1 MKKEKNP
8 TLQRVLEKP
17 IKVFGKQ
24 LKILRV
30 ILAICAGILYTGMLF
45 NETLSYTPL
54 IFLILFI
61 ILLIISSLL
70 MTRRILYFGKYNLE
84 CSSAG
89 DVYLTQLQ
97 GICPKCKGALKIV
110 RKNSTKKILC
120 DKNSSHIWNL
130 KE

>member
-1 MKKEKNP
+1 MKRQDNP
-8 TLQRVLEKP
+8 VLQRVLEKP

-30 ILAICAGILYTGMLF
+30 ILVMCAGALYTGMLY

-54 IFLILFI
+54 FFLILFI
-61 ILLIISSLL
+61 ILLIISTLL